1 LVHVPSPSRDEHC
14 QRATQERLFTQTIS
28 LNAPPKDYH
37 SRRARTAIDEA
48 NADSMLMSAR
58 KKAAAFLGLG
68 GMNN

>member
-1 LVHVPSPSRDEHC
+1 
-14 QRATQERLFTQTIS
+14 LFTQTVS

-58 KKAAAFLGLG
+58 KKAAAFFGLG